1 MIWWFDDDLTMFNIP
16 DAQTLCRWF
25 SLFRIFTT
33 SEFIWVH
40 DIHEAL
46 CALLPNDALRSHG
59 VLCLPDH
66 VCKLSGALFVEEI
79 RRICDRVLAW
89 SHRFP
94 QFHMH
99 RNVAKNVQSIP
110 VLCELFPG
118 PANYFDDP
126 YHVSRLV
133 LTSEILHCLLHRHG
147 HHQLGR

>member
-1 MIWWFDDDLTMFNIP
+1 MIWRCLTSQMRKHFAGGSVCSASSQPLSSYEFMIFMRLYVLYYPMTHFEVMVYFAFPTMFANSV
-16 DAQTLCRWF
+16 AHC
-25 SLFRIFTT
+25 
-33 SEFIWVH
+33 
-40 DIHEAL
+40 
-46 CALLPNDALRSHG
+46 
-59 VLCLPDH
+59 
-66 VCKLSGALFVEEI
+66 FVEEI